1 MEAELMMLVGCDL
14 HTRKQQVEV
23 LDTET
28 GEVIEQELAHTGDAV
43 EQFYV
48 APARTSAT
56 LAVATP

>member
-1 MEAELMMLVGCDL
+1 MMLVGCDL